1 MNRRILNALAT
12 LAIFSAATGVY
23 ADPADPVGDLID
35 QAAES
40 QAAPAPDGADDA
52 AADAPADLAS
62 PPPDRAPDFRLR
74 ATLYHSGAGGVG
86 VRDASGCRTVPMRTV
101 AVDRRTIPLHTLL
114 FIRETVGVPMPDG
127 RRHDGYWYATD
138 TGGAIRGARIDLY
151 TGMNAGSM
159 RPLMRVNTTT
169 VTVTR
174 AGRFEGCP
182 SAAGPAAGRRM
193 VSASLPIERTG
204 KSPDPG
210 SPNALTEQ

>member
-1 MNRRILNALAT
+1 MNRRILHALAT
-12 LAIFSAATGVY
+12 LAIFSSAPGVH
-23 ADPADPVGDLID
+23 ADPADPVADLIE
-35 QAAES
+35 QAAEPNVTP
-40 QAAPAPDGADDA
+40 PAPVPTEAVATA
-52 AADAPADLAS
+52 AEPLSDPTP

-86 VRDASGCRTVPMRTV
+86 TRDASGCRAVPMRTV
-101 AVDRRTIPLHTLL
+101 AVDRRAIPLRTVL

-174 AGRFEGCP
+174 AGRFQGCP
-182 SAAGPAAGRRM
+182 RAAGPPAMEVAG
-193 VSASLPIERTG
+193 
-204 KSPDPG
+204 K
-210 SPNALTEQ
+210 